1 MSSRKKINKK
11 KNSIQEEIKNQNQI
25 IKKESLNSYQD
36 LIINFEQKKEFLESK
51 FRNAP
56 QRKYFIEIKIEEEI
70 GSLLRIFSLFNRLN
84 ISIESMTT
92 TSFFAKK
99 TIRSII
105 LVILANDYEIEHYCN
120 QLKKITSILQ
130 INSFNNIP
138 IIERELLL
146 IKVKINIQNR
156 DQLIDILKP
165 FQIKIVDINP
175 SFLIIEFSGDSGNIQ
190 MMELM
195 LDQLKNEIP
204 TFQLVDL
211 TRTGK
216 TVISR
221 ASGFDSNYIF
231 EKGIIQPL
239 ILESSNKVK
248 D

>member
-11 KNSIQEEIKNQNQI
+11 KNSIQDEIKNQNQI
-25 IKKESLNSYQD
+25 IKKESLHSYQD
-36 LIINFEQKKEFLESK
+36 FIINFEQKKEFLESK
-51 FRNAP
+51 YRNVP
-56 QRKYFIEIKIEEEI
+56 QRTHFIEIKIEEEI
-70 GSLLRIFSLFNRLN
+70 GSLLRMFSLFNRLN

-92 TSFFAKK
+92 TSVFSKK

-120 QLKKITSILQ
+120 QLKKITNILQ
-130 INSFNNIP
+130 INSFNNVP
-138 IIERELLL
+138 IIERELILF
-146 IKVKINIQNR
+146 KVKINIQNR
-156 DQLIDILKP
+156 DLLMDILKP

-195 LDQLKNEIP
+195 LNQLKNEIP

-216 TVISR
+216 TAISR
-221 ASGFDSNYIF
+221 ASGLDSNYIF
-231 EKGIIQPL
+231 EKERTQSL
-239 ILESSNKVK
+239 IMGSSNKVK
-248 D
+248 N